1 MKKTL
6 LITLLLFLGC
16 QSTTK
21 PNLKTPQ
28 SYSFQ
33 DRFIIAVPDFENETR
48 SSEYDVFL
56 GGMSDLMIEELLKF
70 NRVRIVERTKLDRV
84 LDELALQATGLTD
97 PDSIKQVGKHLGV
110 DALLIGSLN
119 SVTHTQKKTSGFL
132 AYMLNRKTEV
142 VLSARLVNVET
153 SEVLLSSKASRYI
166 IQKKKSALGF
176 AEVSNLT
183 DEIKATRAVMDEAIK
198 QLANDIAERVP
209 QNSIR

>member
-1 MKKTL
+1 
-6 LITLLLFLGC
+6 
-16 QSTTK
+16 
-21 PNLKTPQ
+21 
-28 SYSFQ
+28 
-33 DRFIIAVPDFENETR
+33 
-48 SSEYDVFL
+48 
-56 GGMSDLMIEELLKF
+56 
-70 NRVRIVERTKLDRV
+70 
-84 LDELALQATGLTD
+84 
-97 PDSIKQVGKHLGV
+97 
-110 DALLIGSLN
+110 
-119 SVTHTQKKTSGFL
+119 
-132 AYMLNRKTEV
+132 MLNRKTEV